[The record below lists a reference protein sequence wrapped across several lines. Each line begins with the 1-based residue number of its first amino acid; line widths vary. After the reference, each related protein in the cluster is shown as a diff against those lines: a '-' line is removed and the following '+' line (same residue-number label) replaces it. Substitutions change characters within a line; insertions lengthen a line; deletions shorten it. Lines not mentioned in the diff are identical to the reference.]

1 MQRQIDES
9 LLRVRQSLLEMAG
22 LVEEMIADA
31 ERAVLT
37 RDALLGARVIRAD
50 ARVDQLEKA
59 IDELCLIPLAL
70 HEPKASDF
78 RFLVAAPKVVGDLE
92 RMGDAAVNMSQA
104 AIQLSQEPPLEPLVD
119 LPRLAAMVRGMVRQG
134 LDAFVH
140 KDPVLAREVRARDAE
155 VDAVYQQIFRDLV
168 GRMVDDRRGV
178 RRSLQHL
185 LVAKNLE
192 RIADHAT
199 NIAEDVIYYLEGR
212 DVRHSAAVETT

>member
-1 MQRQIDES
+1 MQRQLDDS
-9 LLRVRQSLLEMAG
+9 LRRVRESLLEMAG

-50 ARVDQLEKA
+50 SRVDQLEKS
-59 IDELCLIPLAL
+59 IDEMCLVTLAL

-78 RFLVAAPKVVGDLE
+78 RFLVAAQKIVGDLE

-104 AIQLSQEPPLEPLVD
+104 AMQLSQEPPLDGFVD
-119 LPRLAAMVRGMVRQG
+119 VPRLGEMVRAMVRAG
-134 LDAFVH
+134 LDAFVR
-140 KDPVLAREVRARDAE
+140 KDADLAREVRARDEE
-155 VDAVYQQIFRDLV
+155 VDRHYQSLFRELV
-168 GRMVDDRRGV
+168 GTMVDESRRV
-178 RRSLQHL
+178 RRALQLL

-199 NIAEDVIYYLEGR
+199 NIAEDVIYYLEAK
-212 DVRHSAAVETT
+212 DVRHSAEAVR